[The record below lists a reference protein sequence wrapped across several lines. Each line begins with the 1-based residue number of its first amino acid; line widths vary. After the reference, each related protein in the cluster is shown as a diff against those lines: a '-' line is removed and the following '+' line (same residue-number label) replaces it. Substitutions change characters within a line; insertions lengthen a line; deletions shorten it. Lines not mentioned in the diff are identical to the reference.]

1 MKGKTFMGQVIEG
14 ELSARG
20 KRFAVVG
27 ARWTSIFSERLIE
40 GALDAFV
47 RHGADEREL
56 TIVRVPGSFEI
67 PLVCREL
74 ALSKKFHGVVGVGTL
89 IRGETD
95 HYQLIAG
102 ELTGGLQRA
111 MVDSGVPVAFGVIT
125 ADTMEQAM
133 ARSGA
138 KAGNK
143 GFEAAVAAIELANV
157 LEKIRRL
164 PG

>member
-1 MKGKTFMGQVIEG
+1 MAQNRSHQLIEG

-27 ARWTSIFSERLIE
+27 ARWNSIFSDRLVE
-40 GALDAFV
+40 GALDALV
-47 RHGADEREL
+47 RHGAEESEI
-56 TIVRVPGSFEI
+56 TVVRVPGSFEI
-67 PLVCREL
+67 PVVAREL
-74 ALSKKFHGVVGVGTL
+74 ALSKRFHAVIAVGTL

-102 ELTGGLQRA
+102 ELTSGLQKA
-111 MVDSGVPVAFGVIT
+111 MQESGIPVTFGVVT

-133 ARSGA
+133 ARSGS

-157 LEKIRRL
+157 LEKVHRL
-164 PG
+164 RG